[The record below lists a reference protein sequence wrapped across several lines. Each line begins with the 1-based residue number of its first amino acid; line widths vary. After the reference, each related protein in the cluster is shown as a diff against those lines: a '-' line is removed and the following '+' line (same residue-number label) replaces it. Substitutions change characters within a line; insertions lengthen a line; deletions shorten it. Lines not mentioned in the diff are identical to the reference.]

1 MAEIGQLGGTPILI
15 LKEGTSRTRGREA
28 QRANITAAKVIA
40 EAVRS
45 SLGPRGMDKMLV
57 DSLGDVTITN
67 DGATILKEMDVQ
79 HPAAKMMVEV
89 AKTQDHEVGDGTTTA
104 VVLAGELLKKAEE
117 LLDKN
122 IHPTIIVSGYRRATE
137 NALKILDEISLDVR
151 PDDDQVLKN
160 VAITA
165 MATKVVSGAR
175 EFLADLAVKAV
186 KSVAEKVGDEL
197 RVDIDNV
204 KVEKKEGGSVED
216 TLLINGVLL
225 DKEVVHHAMPKKV
238 KNAKIALL
246 DGALEVEKTEFDA
259 KINITQVEQM
269 QAFLEEEQNI
279 LKNMVEKIKATG
291 ANVVITQKGID
302 DLAQHY
308 LAKAGIL
315 AVRRVKKS
323 DMDKLA
329 RATGGSIITNIEDIT
344 AKDLGEAEVVYE
356 KKVGDEQMVFVE
368 GCKNPKSVS
377 VLIRGAS
384 EMVVNEAERAFH
396 DALCVVR
403 NILLE
408 SKIVAGGGAPE
419 VEIAKALRDYA
430 ETLSGREQLAVI
442 KFAEAVESI
451 PRALAENAGLDPVD
465 ILVQLKAAHEN
476 GRKWAG
482 VNILDGGV
490 ADMDKLNIWE
500 PSSVKKQAI
509 KSASEA
515 AQMILRIDDII
526 AAGKSTTPKPPS
538 PSGAE
543 SSDEY

>member
-1 MAEIGQLGGTPILI
+1 MAEVGQLGGTPILI
-15 LKEGTSRTRGREA
+15 LKEGTSRAKGREA

-40 EAVRS
+40 EAVRT

-57 DSLGDVTITN
+57 DSMGDVTITN

-89 AKTQDHEVGDGTTTA
+89 AKTQDQEVGDGTTTA

-122 IHPTIIVSGYRRATE
+122 IHPTIIVSGYRKATE
-137 NALKILDEISLDVR
+137 KAIKIIDEISLEVSPEDE
-151 PDDDQVLKN
+151 QALKN
-160 VAITA
+160 VAVTA
-165 MATKVVSGAR
+165 MGTKLVSGAKDL
-175 EFLADLAVKAV
+175 LADLAVKAV
-186 KSVAEKVGDEL
+186 KAVAEKIGGEL

-204 KVEKKEGGSVED
+204 KVDKKEGGSIED
-216 TLLINGVLL
+216 TTLVNGVIL
-225 DKEVVHHAMPKKV
+225 DKEVVHQAMPKKV

-259 KINITQVEQM
+259 KINITKVEQM

-279 LKNMVEKIKATG
+279 LKNMVEKIKSAG

-329 RATGGSIITNIEDIT
+329 RATGGAIVTNIDDIT
-344 AKDLGEAEVVYE
+344 AKDLGDAEVVYE
-356 KKVGDEQMVFVE
+356 KKIGDEQMVFVE
-368 GCKNPKSVS
+368 GCRNPKSVS

-403 NILLE
+403 NILVE
-408 SKIVAGGGAPE
+408 AKILAGGGAPE
-419 VEIAKALRDYA
+419 IEIARNLRDYA
-430 ETLSGREQLAVI
+430 ESLSGREQLALI

-465 ILVQLKAAHEN
+465 ILVQLKAKHEN
-476 GRKWAG
+476 GHKWAG

-500 PSSVKKQAI
+500 PASVKKQAI

-515 AQMILRIDDII
+515 AQMILRIDDMI

-543 SSDEY
+543 TGEEY

>member
-15 LKEGTSRTRGREA
+15 LKEGTSRTKGKEA

-137 NALKILDEISLDVR
+137 NALKILDEISLDVS

-186 KSVAEKVGDEL
+186 RSVAEKVGDEL

-500 PSSVKKQAI
+500 PSSVKKQAM